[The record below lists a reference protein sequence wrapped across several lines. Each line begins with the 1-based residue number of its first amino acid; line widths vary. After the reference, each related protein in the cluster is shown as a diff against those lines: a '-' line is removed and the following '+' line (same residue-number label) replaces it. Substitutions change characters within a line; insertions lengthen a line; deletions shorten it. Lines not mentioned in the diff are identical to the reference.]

1 MRSSEIFN
9 LPEPKGPEPGTLF
22 GLPGEPPHERVIFG
36 TDASGLRSIVA
47 IHNTTLG
54 PAFGGCRMWG
64 YASDAAAL
72 TDALRLSQGM
82 SFKNALADLPFGGGK
97 SVIVPPRFQFDRDRL
112 FASFG
117 DLVES
122 ADGKYITAEDVGTS
136 TADMLVVA
144 SRTNFV
150 SGLPRRSGFG
160 GDPSPRTAWGVFLA
174 IEQGLRIHLNKS
186 LSGAVVAVQG
196 LGSVGMA
203 LCAYLA
209 DRGARLLIAD
219 VNQARALE
227 AASRFGASVIAPQE
241 IFEIEADV
249 LAPCALG
256 AVLNSQSVPCLRV
269 SIVAGAANNQLARP
283 EDGDALHARGILYL
297 PDFLVNA
304 GGIISAAREYLGTG
318 SESDV
323 MIEVARIADRV
334 AELLER
340 CGSGEAPARAAEHW
354 ARTKL
359 GGNNAETDPS
369 AQRRI
374 QTPPLVHRIG

>member
-1 MRSSEIFN
+1 MRTKEPMNS
-9 LPEPKGPEPGTLF
+9 PEPNTFF
-22 GLPGEPPHERVIFG
+22 GLPGDAPHERVVFG
-36 TDASGLRSIVA
+36 TDESGLRSIIA

-64 YASDAAAL
+64 YSSDAAAL

-82 SFKNALADLPFGGGK
+82 SFKNALAGLPFGGGK
-97 SVIVPPRFQFDRDRL
+97 SVIIAPPVQCDRDKL

-122 ADGKYITAEDVGTS
+122 TAGKYITAEDVGTS

-144 SRTNFV
+144 SRTKFV
-150 SGLPRRSGFG
+150 SGLPRCTGFG
-160 GDPSPRTAWGVFLA
+160 GDPSPKTAWGVFLS

-186 LSGAVVAVQG
+186 LAGAVVAVQG
-196 LGSVGMA
+196 LGSVGMT

-209 DRGARLLIAD
+209 DRGARLLVAD
-219 VNQARALE
+219 VDQARASE
-227 AASRFGASVIAPQE
+227 AVSRFGARSIAPQE
-241 IFEIEADV
+241 ILEVEADV

-256 AVLNSQSVPCLRV
+256 AVLNSKSVPRLRV
-269 SIVAGAANNQLARP
+269 LMVAGAANNQLARP

-304 GGIISAAREYLGTG
+304 GGIVSAAREYLGNG

-323 MIEVARIADRV
+323 MSEVARIADRV
-334 AELLER
+334 AELLGR
-340 CGSGEAPARAAEHW
+340 CSAGEAPARAAEHW
-354 ARTKL
+354 ARAKL
-359 GGNNAETDPS
+359 GIKIAETDPIAKRPAPAS
-369 AQRRI
+369 
-374 QTPPLVHRIG
+374 PFVHRIV